1 MSINTS
7 YSAFVKSMK
16 IALPV
21 SGLLILVAVIAWP
34 FMSEKKLTSMTNVD
48 AESPEVVDNH
58 MIRPKYASVDK
69 QGRPYE
75 VEADWGKPTT
85 DHEADLTTPH
95 GTLTTDDHG
104 DVVLDAKH
112 GHYDKDTRV
121 LNLKE
126 DVVLNT
132 DDGYHFETQAAD
144 VNMESKTVEGNVPI
158 QGSGPAGQLQA
169 EDGFKLEETDDGNRI
184 ITLKGRSRVV
194 INSETLKKANKK

>member
-1 MSINTS
+1 MNINTT
-7 YSAFVKSMK
+7 YSKFVQSMK
-16 IALPV
+16 IILPLGGV
-21 SGLLILVAVIAWP
+21 LILVGVIAWP
-34 FMSEKKLTSMTNVD
+34 FVSTKKVAPMTDVD
-48 AESPEVVDNH
+48 SKSPEVVDNH

-75 VEADWGKPTT
+75 VEAEWGKPTT

-112 GHYDKDTRV
+112 GHYDKTSRV
-121 LNLKE
+121 LNLQE

-132 DDGYHFETQAAD
+132 EDGYHFETQAAD
-144 VNMESKTVEGNVPI
+144 VDMEAKTVEGDVPI
-158 QGSGPAGQLQA
+158 KGNGPTGQLQA
-169 EDGFKLEETDDGNRI
+169 EDGFKLEETEDGNRI